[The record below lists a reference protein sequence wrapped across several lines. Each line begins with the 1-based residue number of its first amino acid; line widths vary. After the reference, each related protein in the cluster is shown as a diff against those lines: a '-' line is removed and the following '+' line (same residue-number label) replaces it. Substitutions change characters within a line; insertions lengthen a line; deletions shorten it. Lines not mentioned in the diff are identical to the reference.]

1 VTFAFQHVSHSYDVG
16 DYVASGGYIGTKHS
30 LENHIHIGIIDGN
43 TVIDRLKQQKPVLLA

>member
-1 VTFAFQHVSHSYDVG
+1 MTFAFQHVSHSYDVG